1 MTACLGK
8 RILDV
13 IALLNLEQSAH
24 ITIDFILVTTYV
36 VSGHGGDGATVGLD
50 DLCGLFQP

>member
-1 MTACLGK
+1 MAACLGK

-13 IALLNLEQSAH
+13 TALLNLEQSAH

-36 VSGHGGDGATVGLD
+36 VSGHGGDGSTVGLD